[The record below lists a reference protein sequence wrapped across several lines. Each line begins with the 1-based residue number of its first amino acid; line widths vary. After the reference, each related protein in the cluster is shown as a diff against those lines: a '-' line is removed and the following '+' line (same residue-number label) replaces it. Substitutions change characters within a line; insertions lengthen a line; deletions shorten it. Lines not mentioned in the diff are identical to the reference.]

1 MPETQPNLNETVS
14 CIEDTNLMEFKTDL
28 RNVNWN
34 LMNHLPETN
43 LKHEKYP
50 MRYTKNTFS

>member
-14 CIEDTNLMEFKTDL
+14 CIEDTNLMQFKTDL

-43 LKHEKYP
+43 LKHGKYP
-50 MRYTKNTFS
+50 MSYTKNTFF